1 MSYVTL
7 EVDINHGQIV
17 PREPGK
23 LPEKGAGLLTILP
36 GPPAGITGLRA
47 PRQRVQLPLI
57 KGDGE
62 RAINPSAEELDASL
76 WDD

>member
-7 EVDINHGQIV
+7 EVDIDRGQVV

-23 LPEKGAGLLTILP
+23 LPEKGSGLLTILP
-36 GPPAGITGLRA
+36 ASPVGITGSQT
-47 PRQRVQLPLI
+47 PRRRVHLPLI

-62 RAINPSAEELDASL
+62 RIVNPLPEELDASL